1 MNKVLFTI
9 PNNKNNNYVE
19 RELEVERETII
30 EYNNITNY
38 VEIAPNVYSFN
49 LYDSNVDNIYVLYNN
64 ACQLKKENKIDALEM
79 FKRCVK
85 LINNTTKREIVYE
98 IFINLALLVSEI
110 KGSSSSE
117 EVGKYYEEALKI
129 FSDRAEPY
137 FYWSIYCNRI
147 HHFEKAYYLLNK
159 ALLFSY
165 EQARITYP
173 ETQFTAYGK
182 YLYNELSI
190 ACYSLKKY
198 DEAKLLLEKII
209 DDPDLVYF
217 KESAKE
223 KLENIIKN
231 IN

>member
-9 PNNKNNNYVE
+9 PNNKNNNNKN
-19 RELEVERETII
+19 LEKERETII

-49 LYDSNVDNIYVLYNN
+49 LHDSNVDNIYVLYNN

-85 LINNTTKREIVYE
+85 LINNTTKKEIVYE

-110 KGSSSSE
+110 NGSSE
-117 EVGKYYEEALKI
+117 EVCNYYEEALKI

-147 HHFEKAYYLLNK
+147 YHFEKAYYLLNK

-165 EQARITYP
+165 EQSKITYP

-190 ACYSLKKY
+190 SCYSLKKY
-198 DEAKLLLEKII
+198 DEAKILLEKII
-209 DDPDLVYF
+209 YDPDLDYI
-217 KESAKE
+217 KESANE
-223 KLENIIKN
+223 KLENIKKM
-231 IN
+231 